1 MSVCLVFPN
10 TKRRLVYFSSRRFC
24 EKQFSMDLSYLHLV
38 MMTYGCGK
46 ASEILKVIICGFSGP
61 FADDVLV
68 LRSRWK
74 SLHKQL
80 LI

>member
-1 MSVCLVFPN
+1 
-10 TKRRLVYFSSRRFC
+10 
-24 EKQFSMDLSYLHLV
+24 MDLSYLHLV